1 VRPPLKDRAGLGG
14 LWKPSVLE
22 NIVQPLAQLDA
33 GRGNLLCGVVEAAL
47 DKAYAD
53 TPLPD
58 GEYITD
64 SFEVDVED
72 TTLEGNNN
80 MDADDLE
87 YLRVVRNARNEDLT

>member
-1 VRPPLKDRAGLGG
+1 MDKTYELQC
-14 LWKPSVLE
+14 LWQMCGTIHVVAPSF
-22 NIVQPLAQLDA
+22 
-33 GRGNLLCGVVEAAL
+33 EAAL